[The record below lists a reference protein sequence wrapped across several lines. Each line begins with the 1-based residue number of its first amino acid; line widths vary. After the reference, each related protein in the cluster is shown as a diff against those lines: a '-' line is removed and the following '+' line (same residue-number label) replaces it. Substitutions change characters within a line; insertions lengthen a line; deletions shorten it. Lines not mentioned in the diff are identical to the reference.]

1 VSDARLATSVR
12 LQPGRI
18 ARRVTD
24 HQTIPFPYDED
35 AVRLSVSRCTAVESG
50 GRMTATTL
58 THTVLPV
65 VNREFLARTM
75 TGSAVNCVRLAVASG
90 DFGYQLE

>member
-1 VSDARLATSVR
+1 MSDARRATSVR

-18 ARRVTD
+18 ARRMTD

-35 AVRLSVSRCTAVESG
+35 AVRLSVSRCTAVERG
-50 GRMTATTL
+50 GHMTATIL
-58 THTVLPV
+58 THTVLTV

-75 TGSAVNCVRLAVASG
+75 AGSAVNCVRLAMPNG